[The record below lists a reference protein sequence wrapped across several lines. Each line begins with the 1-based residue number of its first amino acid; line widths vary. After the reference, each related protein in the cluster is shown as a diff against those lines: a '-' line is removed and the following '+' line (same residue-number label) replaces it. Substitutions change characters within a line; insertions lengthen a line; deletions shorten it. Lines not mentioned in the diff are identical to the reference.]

1 MPRYI
6 DADALKVKYE
16 QMLPEIGDGYHKETL
31 QDVLFELEYA
41 PTISPDEVRG
51 VGKWIPFETRPMDD
65 EEREHW
71 STQLGYDIPEEEAV
85 IFCSTLPDD
94 GQEVLVCNKWGH
106 VWIDEFQ
113 NDPDY
118 GVGLEMNG
126 DMDGVLAWMPLP
138 KPMEV
143 SA

>member
-1 MPRYI
+1 MRLI
-6 DADALKVKYE
+6 DADALKRYLNERKHAE
-16 QMLPEIGDGYHKETL
+16 S
-31 QDVLFELEYA
+31 LFGIIDRQ

-85 IFCSTLPDD
+85 TFCSTLPDD

-143 SA
+143 SEDA